1 LGVPAIGISPME
13 HTKVLLHDHNEY
25 LNEKVFLRGIQW
37 YEKTIMALAN
47 VASEAEKQAGKLLIQ
62 A

>member
-1 LGVPAIGISPME
+1 ME